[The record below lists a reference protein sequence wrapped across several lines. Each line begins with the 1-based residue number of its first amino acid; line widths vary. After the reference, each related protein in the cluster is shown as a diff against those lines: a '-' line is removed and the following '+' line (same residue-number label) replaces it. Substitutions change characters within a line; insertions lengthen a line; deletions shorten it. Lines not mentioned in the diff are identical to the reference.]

1 MGHKGDVNDKQADEI
16 EQGAIFEIEGPDENA
31 CVWLVAGKGEDA
43 VVVNL
48 GLREA
53 VATKLADW
61 LAEID
66 FGDRSGAD
74 YVADC
79 CVVAGEETSTAI
91 GTGETSTCTGSTV
104 GTTGTAVSPRRL
116 V

>member
-1 MGHKGDVNDKQADEI
+1 VSDHDEP
-16 EQGAIFEIEGPDENA
+16 EQGALFEIEGPDEDA

-48 GLREA
+48 GPREA

-66 FGDRSGAD
+66 FG
-74 YVADC
+74 
-79 CVVAGEETSTAI
+79 E
-91 GTGETSTCTGSTV
+91 
-104 GTTGTAVSPRRL
+104 
-116 V
+116 

>member
-1 MGHKGDVNDKQADEI
+1 MLPDSEEL
-16 EQGAIFEIEGPDENA
+16 EQGALFEIEGPDEDA

-48 GLREA
+48 GPREA

-66 FGDRSGAD
+66 FG
-74 YVADC
+74 
-79 CVVAGEETSTAI
+79 E
-91 GTGETSTCTGSTV
+91 
-104 GTTGTAVSPRRL
+104 
-116 V
+116 